1 MNRPNHA
8 ASDGRRRRNDWIF
21 ILSLLLVVSLAGLAL
36 FFLRGVGDTVIVT
49 VDGVIY
55 GTYPLDR
62 DITVEIRTGD
72 EEQNRNV
79 LVIREGKARVEEAT
93 CPDGICAAHK
103 PISRE
108 GESIVCLPH
117 RVVITVHAESGDQE
131 PDIIA

>member
-21 ILSLLLVVSLAGLAL
+21 ILSLLLIVSLAGVAL
-36 FFLRGVGDTVIVT
+36 FFLRGEGDTVIVT
-49 VDGVIY
+49 VEGEIY

-62 DITVEIRTGD
+62 DITVEIRTGY
-72 EEQNRNV
+72 EERNV

-93 CPDGICAAHK
+93 CPDGICAAHR

-117 RVVITVHAESGDQE
+117 RVVITVHAENGDQE

>member
-21 ILSLLLVVSLAGLAL
+21 ILSLLLIVSLAGVAL
-36 FFLRGVGDTVIVT
+36 FFLRGEGDTVIVT
-49 VDGVIY
+49 VEGEIY

-62 DITVEIRTGD
+62 DITVEIRTGY
-72 EEQNRNV
+72 EERNV
-79 LVIREGKARVEEAT
+79 LVIREGKALVEEAT

-117 RVVITVHAESGDQE
+117 RVVITVHAENGDQE

>member
-8 ASDGRRRRNDWIF
+8 APDGRRRRNDWIF
-21 ILSLLLVVSLAGLAL
+21 VLSLLLVVSLAGVAL
-36 FFLRGVGDTVIVT
+36 FFLRGEGDTVIVT
-49 VDGVIY
+49 VEGEIY

-62 DITVEIRTGD
+62 DITVEIRTGA

-117 RVVITVHAESGDQE
+117 RVVITVHAENGDQE

>member
-8 ASDGRRRRNDWIF
+8 APDGRRRRNDWIF
-21 ILSLLLVVSLAGLAL
+21 ILSLFLIVSLAGVAL
-36 FFLRGVGDTVIVT
+36 FFLRGEGDTVIVT
-49 VDGVIY
+49 VEGEIY

-62 DITVEIRTGD
+62 DITVEIRTGY
-72 EEQNRNV
+72 EERNV

-117 RVVITVHAESGDQE
+117 RVVITVHAENGDQE

>member
-8 ASDGRRRRNDWIF
+8 APDGRRRRNDWIF
-21 ILSLLLVVSLAGLAL
+21 ILSLLLVVSLAGVAL
-36 FFLRGVGDTVIVT
+36 FFLRGEGDTVIVT
-49 VDGVIY
+49 VEGEIY

-62 DITVEIRTGD
+62 DITVEIRTGY
-72 EEQNRNV
+72 EERNV

-117 RVVITVHAESGDQE
+117 RVVITVHAENGDQE

>member
-36 FFLRGVGDTVIVT
+36 FFLRGKGDTVIVT
-49 VDGVIY
+49 VEGEIY

-62 DITVEIRTGD
+62 DITVEIRTGY
-72 EEQNRNV
+72 EERNV

-117 RVVITVHAESGDQE
+117 RVVITVHAENGDQE

>member
-8 ASDGRRRRNDWIF
+8 APDGRRRRNDWIF
-21 ILSLLLVVSLAGLAL
+21 ILSLLLIVSLAGVAL
-36 FFLRGVGDTVIVT
+36 FFLRGEGDTVIVT
-49 VDGVIY
+49 VEGEIY

-62 DITVEIRTGD
+62 DITVEIRTGY
-72 EEQNRNV
+72 EERNV
-79 LVIREGKARVEEAT
+79 LVIREGKALVEEAT

-117 RVVITVHAESGDQE
+117 RVVITVHAENGDQE

>member
-8 ASDGRRRRNDWIF
+8 APDGRRRRNDWIF
-21 ILSLLLVVSLAGLAL
+21 VLSLLLVVSLAGVAL
-36 FFLRGVGDTVIVT
+36 FVLRGEGDTVIVT
-49 VDGVIY
+49 VEGEIY

-62 DITVEIRTGD
+62 DITVEIRTGY
-72 EEQNRNV
+72 EERNV

-117 RVVITVHAESGDQE
+117 RVVITVHAENGDQE

>member
-8 ASDGRRRRNDWIF
+8 APDGRRRRNDWIF
-21 ILSLLLVVSLAGLAL
+21 ILSLLLIVSLAGVAL
-36 FFLRGVGDTVIVT
+36 FFLRGEGDTVIVT
-49 VDGVIY
+49 VEGEIY

-62 DITVEIRTGD
+62 EITVEIRTGY
-72 EEQNRNV
+72 EERNV

-117 RVVITVHAESGDQE
+117 RVVITVHAENGDQE

>member
-1 MNRPNHA
+1 MNRPNHG

-36 FFLRGVGDTVIVT
+36 FFLRGEGDTVIVT
-49 VDGVIY
+49 VEGEIY

-62 DITVEIRTGD
+62 DITVEIRTGY
-72 EEQNRNV
+72 EERNV
-79 LVIREGKARVEEAT
+79 LVIREGKALVEEAT

-117 RVVITVHAESGDQE
+117 RVVITVHAENGDQE

>member
-36 FFLRGVGDTVIVT
+36 FFLRGEGDTVIVT
-49 VDGVIY
+49 VEGEIY

-62 DITVEIRTGD
+62 DITVEIRTGY
-72 EEQNRNV
+72 EERNV
-79 LVIREGKARVEEAT
+79 LVIREGKALVEEAT

-117 RVVITVHAESGDQE
+117 RVVITVHAENGDQE

>member
-8 ASDGRRRRNDWIF
+8 APDGRRRRNDWIF
-21 ILSLLLVVSLAGLAL
+21 ILSLLLIVSLAGVAL
-36 FFLRGVGDTVIVT
+36 FFLRGEGDTVIVT
-49 VDGVIY
+49 VEGEIY

-62 DITVEIRTGD
+62 DITVEIRTGY
-72 EEQNRNV
+72 EERNV

-117 RVVITVHAESGDQE
+117 RVVITVHAENGDQE

>member
-8 ASDGRRRRNDWIF
+8 APDGRRRRNDWIF

-36 FFLRGVGDTVIVT
+36 FFLRGEGDTVIVT
-49 VDGVIY
+49 VEGEIY

-62 DITVEIRTGD
+62 DITVEIRTGY
-72 EEQNRNV
+72 EERNV

-117 RVVITVHAESGDQE
+117 RVVITVHAENGDQE